1 MTEINKKLF
10 HVHGLNELI
19 LLTSPYSRSDLQI
32 QDNCYQNSNGI
43 FHRNIKTIIKL
54 VWNHEWP
61 QVATVILSSKSK
73 ARDITCL
80 DFKLYYK
87 AKIIET
93 V

>member
-43 FHRNIKTIIKL
+43 FHRNRTNSLNSQGIAKDP
-54 VWNHEWP
+54 EWP
-61 QVATVILSSKSK
+61 
-73 ARDITCL
+73 
-80 DFKLYYK
+80 
-87 AKIIET
+87 E
-93 V
+93 